1 MEKREE
7 FSRFAGNSADGHL
20 AVSATVQDAASNPL
34 RRTRPDST
42 DNARRSI
49 PRAGSREFSQHRS
62 CRVNLQRFYEGIDLI
77 INRRGQPSDATL
89 FREFHFNVWRTV
101 EALAIMNKK
110 ASFKQVKFRWS
121 ILRVGN
127 PRLRIKSPLRVY
139 LCIDIYIDA
148 LSRKLRLFSKWLKWN
163 SRSNVDLTSVKRPI
177 TEELHREDVSLFL
190 SLSSPVS
197 TSITSRKSLIR
208 L

>member
-7 FSRFAGNSADGHL
+7 FSRFAGNSADGHF
-20 AVSATVQDAASNPL
+20 AVSATVQDAASNLL

-101 EALAIMNKK
+101 EI
-110 ASFKQVKFRWS
+110 
-121 ILRVGN
+121 
-127 PRLRIKSPLRVY
+127 
-139 LCIDIYIDA
+139 
-148 LSRKLRLFSKWLKWN
+148 
-163 SRSNVDLTSVKRPI
+163 
-177 TEELHREDVSLFL
+177 
-190 SLSSPVS
+190 
-197 TSITSRKSLIR
+197 
-208 L
+208 